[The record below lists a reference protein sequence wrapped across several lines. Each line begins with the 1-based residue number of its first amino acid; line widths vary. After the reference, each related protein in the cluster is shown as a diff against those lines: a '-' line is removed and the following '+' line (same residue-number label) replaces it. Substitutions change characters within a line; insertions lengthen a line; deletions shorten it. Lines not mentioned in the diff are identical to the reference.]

1 MSTSTALSPM
11 RRLART
17 LGNLIHHD
25 RIDTNSSISKILEIL
40 QKYLNNFDDCWT
52 PLEQQNYLD
61 KCETDIVA
69 VLQHTEMS
77 AATINIVHNEINKAF
92 EEITN
97 DLESFKT
104 IELQDFHDLTTA
116 LADLK
121 QTMQQIIS
129 RLVTE
134 LKAVKINV
142 DSLKSEMKDLGNKVM
157 KLGKESDFLKKMHF
171 ISDLFSPVMSKLHSM
186 MLINNIPPNTLT
198 KSPLEQLRQFLNHGQ
213 IGDEDLRSI
222 AVIFQSFI
230 SEYKLDPMVAI
241 DYLIKKKRR
250 NETVHYTRKLKD
262 YATSA
267 TVTERNLAAFLSSQP
282 ELDNQFFV
290 SEINA
295 LNGLFVSVCEQLI
308 LPY

>member
-129 RLVTE
+129 RLATE
-134 LKAVKINV
+134 LTAVKINV

-157 KLGKESDFLKKMHF
+157 KLEEELDFLKKMHF

-186 MLINNIPPNTLT
+186 MLINNISQVNKP
-198 KSPLEQLRQFLNHGQ
+198 
-213 IGDEDLRSI
+213 RS
-222 AVIFQSFI
+222 
-230 SEYKLDPMVAI
+230 
-241 DYLIKKKRR
+241 
-250 NETVHYTRKLKD
+250 
-262 YATSA
+262 
-267 TVTERNLAAFLSSQP
+267 
-282 ELDNQFFV
+282 
-290 SEINA
+290 
-295 LNGLFVSVCEQLI
+295 
-308 LPY
+308 